1 MRLQVN
7 NSREEPIMHALPRA
21 VLAGIA
27 MSAIVATSVVTA
39 SADNEEIIVGFAES
53 KSGWMA
59 AYSGPAALAAKMKIA
74 EINAAGGLLGK
85 QIQTVDAD
93 AKTDRSEGAK
103 AGQQVIGDGADFVI
117 VDCDF
122 DFGAPAA
129 NMAQGAGLISFFLCA
144 GDPKAGIEGI
154 GIYAFSGGNAAHVD
168 GAAMA
173 TWAYEN
179 KGSRKAYLLRDE
191 TIEYSQ
197 STCAGFEWQWP
208 QLEGAE
214 IIGID
219 VFQNE
224 DPSIQGQIDRLR
236 SSPEQ
241 PDVIALCSYIPGGAS
256 AIRQIRAAGIDTLI
270 MGGIAMDGTYWLDAV
285 PNLSNF
291 CVAAFG
297 SIYGDAPEPELS
309 KFIADYTAAKGEGP
323 ATAYPLTGYAV
334 IELWSRAVERAGT
347 VATDPV
353 LAELEKMTGE
363 KTIIGPRGFSDQL
376 HIQDT
381 ARYAILCTEN
391 GEPRFQ
397 EYWTAGPVP
406 KDVLLKN

>member
-1 MRLQVN
+1 MRALQ
-7 NSREEPIMHALPRA
+7 RG

-27 MSAIVATSVVTA
+27 IGAIAAVSAVPAA
-39 SADNEEIIVGFAES
+39 ADDDEIIVGFAES

-93 AKTDRSEGAK
+93 AKTDRVEGAK
-103 AGQQVIGDGADFVI
+103 AGQQVIGAGADFVI

-154 GIYAFSGGNAAHVD
+154 GSYAFSGGNAAHVD

-173 TWAYEN
+173 TWAYE
-179 KGSRKAYLLRDE
+179 KMGRRKAYLLRDE

-219 VFQNE
+219 LFQNE
-224 DPSIQGQIDRLR
+224 DPSIQGQIDRIR
-236 SSPEQ
+236 QSAEK

-285 PNLSNF
+285 PNLNDF

-363 KTIIGPRGFSDQL
+363 ETIIGPRGFSDQL

-381 ARYAILCTEN
+381 ARYAILCSDD

>member
-1 MRLQVN
+1 
-7 NSREEPIMHALPRA
+7 MHIVRKGALA
-21 VLAGIA
+21 A
-27 MSAIVATSVVTA
+27 VATAMLVAGSSVAATA
-39 SADNEEIIVGFAES
+39 DDDIVVGFAES

-74 EINAAGGLLGK
+74 EINAAGGLLGT
-85 QIQTVDAD
+85 QIRIVNAD
-93 AKTDRSEGAK
+93 AKTDRSEAAK
-103 AGQQVIGDGADFVI
+103 AAQAVIGNGADFVI

-122 DFGAPAA
+122 DFGAPAS
-129 NMAQGAGLISFFLCA
+129 NMAQNAGLISFFLCA

-154 GIYAFSGGNAAHVD
+154 GTYAFSGGNAAHVD

-173 TWAYEN
+173 TWAYEK
-179 KGSRKAYLLRDE
+179 KGARKAYLLRDE

-208 QLEGAE
+208 QLEDAE
-214 IIGID
+214 IVGID

-236 SSPEQ
+236 RSAET

-256 AIRQIRAAGIDTLI
+256 AVRQLRAAGVDTLI

-297 SIYGDAPEPELS
+297 SIYGDAPEPELAR
-309 KFIADYTAAKGEGP
+309 FIADYTEAKGEPP

-347 VATDPV
+347 TETEAV
-353 LAELEKMTGE
+353 LAQLESMTGE
-363 KTIIGPRGFSDQL
+363 STIIGPRGFSDRL

-381 ARYAILCTEN
+381 ARYAILCTED
-391 GEPRFQ
+391 GQPQFQ

>member
-1 MRLQVN
+1 
-7 NSREEPIMHALPRA
+7 MHAFTKGMLTA
-21 VLAGIA
+21 IA
-27 MSAIVATSVVTA
+27 MSAFATASAVTA
-39 SADNEEIIVGFAES
+39 SADNDEIIVGFAES

-85 QIQTVDAD
+85 QIQIVDAD
-93 AKTDRSEGAK
+93 AKTDRVEGAK
-103 AGQQVIGDGADFVI
+103 AGLQVIGAGADFVI

-154 GIYAFSGGNAAHVD
+154 GSYAFSGGNAAHVD

-214 IIGID
+214 IVGID

-224 DPSIQGQIDRLR
+224 DPSIQGQVDRLR
-236 SSPEQ
+236 NASEQ

-256 AIRQIRAAGIDTLI
+256 AVRQIRAAGIDTLI

-291 CVAAFG
+291 CVTAFG

-309 KFIADYTAAKGEGP
+309 RFIADYTAAKGEAP

-347 VATDPV
+347 VETEAV

-363 KTIIGPRGFSDQL
+363 QTIIGPRGFSDQI

-381 ARYAILCTEN
+381 ARYAILCTVD
-391 GEPRFQ
+391 GQPRFQ

-406 KDVLLKN
+406 KDVLLRN

>member
-1 MRLQVN
+1 MR
-7 NSREEPIMHALPRA
+7 ALSKS

-27 MSAIVATSVVTA
+27 MSALVAVPAVTA
-39 SADNEEIIVGFAES
+39 TADDDEIVVGFAES

-59 AYSGPAALAAKMKIA
+59 AYSGPPALAAKMKIA

-85 QIQTVDAD
+85 QIQIADAD
-93 AKTDRSEGAK
+93 AKTDRAEGAK
-103 AGQQVIGDGADFVI
+103 AGQQVIGEGADFVI

-154 GIYAFSGGNAAHVD
+154 GSYAFSGGNAAHVD

-179 KGSRKAYLLRDE
+179 KGARKAYLLRDE
-191 TIEYSQ
+191 SLEYSQ

-236 SSPEQ
+236 GSPVQ

-285 PNLSNF
+285 PNLSNV
-291 CVAAFG
+291 CVVAFG